1 VFACLHAPSEV
12 ERLLICAQTF
22 SPKVEQTDGDTV
34 TLDIGGLAHLFG
46 TEHDIAN
53 AMLRRI
59 GIPVNIA
66 IASNP
71 GAAYHAARGF
81 SGIHVIPHG
90 DEAKYLSSLPIH
102 LLSPPPEIAETLGRW
117 GIRTFRDLAGLP
129 DIGVAARLG
138 EEGIRLQM
146 LARGEGDRPLAP
158 LEAPLRFEEE
168 MDLDY
173 PVELLEPLLFVLAR
187 LLGEVCV
194 RLEERALAAIEL
206 HLRLKLERA
215 SEHMRAI
222 RLPVPMRSPR
232 TFLKLLELDLKEHPP
247 SSPIVKVTISAE
259 PAKPRVTQNGL
270 FIPLSPEPEKL
281 ELTLARITALVG
293 PQNVGTPELLDTHRP
308 GAFRIRGAAIQTSNH
323 SASKRGQECLHHLAF
338 RVFRPPKSAKV
349 QAPGGHPTYI
359 SSPGIQGK
367 VLAFAGPW
375 RKSGEWWTTEA
386 WSHDEWDIALSDGA
400 LYRIYCDWQNGRWF
414 VEGSYD

>member
-1 VFACLHAPSEV
+1 MFACLHAPGEV
-12 ERLLICAQTF
+12 ERLLTCANTF
-22 SPKVEQTDGDTV
+22 SPKVEHTDGDTV
-34 TLDIGGLAHLFG
+34 TLDISGLAHLFG

-59 GIPVNIA
+59 CIPVNIA

-71 GAAYHAARGF
+71 DAAYHAARGF

-90 DEAKYLSSLPIH
+90 DEAKYLASLPTH

-117 GIRTFRDLAGLP
+117 GIRTFGDLAALP

-138 EEGIRLQM
+138 EEGVRLQM
-146 LARGEGDRPLAP
+146 LARGEGDRPLVP

-168 MDLDY
+168 LELEY
-173 PVELLEPLLFVLAR
+173 PVELLEPLVFVLAR
-187 LLGEVCV
+187 LLGDVCA

-215 SEHMRAI
+215 SEHMRTI

-308 GAFRIRGAAIQTSNH
+308 GAFRMHGAAIHTSNH

-349 QAPGGHPTYI
+349 QAPGGQPTYI
-359 SSPGIQGK
+359 SAPGIQGK
-367 VLAFAGPW
+367 VLVFAGPW
-375 RKSGEWWTTEA
+375 RTSGEWWTTEE
-386 WSHDEWDIALSDGA
+386 WSRDEWDIALSDGA
-400 LYRIYCDWQNGRWF
+400 VYRIYCDWKNGRWF

>member
-1 VFACLHAPSEV
+1 MFACLHAPSEV
-12 ERLLICAQTF
+12 ERLLTCAQTF

-81 SGIHVIPHG
+81 SGVHVIPHG
-90 DEAKYLSSLPIH
+90 DEAKYLSSLTIH
-102 LLSPPPEIAETLGRW
+102 LLSPSPEIAETLGRW
-117 GIRTFRDLAGLP
+117 GIRTFGDLAALP

-138 EEGIRLQM
+138 EEGVRLQM
-146 LARGEGDRPLAP
+146 LARGQGDRPLVP

-168 MDLDY
+168 LELEY

-187 LLGEVCV
+187 LLGDVCA

-206 HLRLKLERA
+206 NLHLKLERA

-293 PQNVGTPELLDTHRP
+293 SQNVGTPELLDTHRP
-308 GAFRIRGAAIQTSNH
+308 GAFRMGGAAIHTSNH
-323 SASKRGQECLHHLAF
+323 SAPKRGQECLHHLAF

-359 SSPGIQGK
+359 SAPGIQGK

-375 RKSGEWWTTEA
+375 RTSGEWWTTEA
-386 WSHDEWDIALSDGA
+386 WSRDEWDIALSDGA
-400 LYRIYCDWQNGRWF
+400 LYRLYCDLQNGRWF

>member
-1 VFACLHAPSEV
+1 MFACVHATNES
-12 ERLLICAQTF
+12 ERLLTCAHTF

-34 TLDIGGLAHLFG
+34 TLDIGGLGHLFG

-71 GAAYHAARGF
+71 DAAYHAARGF

-102 LLSPPPEIAETLGRW
+102 LLSPLPEIAETLERW
-117 GIRTFRDLAGLP
+117 GIRTFRDLAALP
-129 DIGVAARLG
+129 EMGVAARLG
-138 EEGIRLQM
+138 EEGVRLQM
-146 LARGEGDRPLAP
+146 LARGEGDRPLVP

-168 MDLDY
+168 LELEY

-187 LLGEVCV
+187 LLGDICA

-206 HLRLKLERA
+206 HLHMKLERA

-232 TFLKLLELDLKEHPP
+232 IFLKLLELDLKEHPP
-247 SSPIVKVTISAE
+247 SAPILKVSITAE

-270 FIPLSPEPEKL
+270 FIPLAPEPEKL

-308 GAFRIRGAAIQTSNH
+308 GAFLLRGPAIHAGKVSAA
-323 SASKRGQECLHHLAF
+323 KRGQECLHHLAF

-359 SSPGIQGK
+359 SAPGIQGK

-375 RKSGEWWTTEA
+375 RTSGGWWTADA
-386 WSHDEWDIALSDGA
+386 WSRDEWEIALSDGA
-400 LYRIYCDWQNGRWF
+400 LYRIYCEWQNGRWF
-414 VEGSYD
+414 VEGCYD